1 MSEQKKTTPFQ
12 QAVISAYKY
21 GRIDQRDGYNR
32 DDASLNVLAEGF
44 ARLYTFENAATEL
57 LTACEEAAQM
67 IKTARKYFPKSIR
80 NRDSFSLEVT
90 NTTITKAIFHARKEG
105 ISNE

>member
-1 MSEQKKTTPFQ
+1 MSEQKKHTPFQ
-12 QAVISAYKY
+12 QAVISAYRY
-21 GRIDQRDGYNR
+21 GRNDQRAGYNR
-32 DDASLNVLAEGF
+32 DYTSLSVLAEGF